1 MWIIFICVKL
11 YTSNTLIQNG
21 GYHLSIN
28 DKKQNDRKTRKNTM
42 KFKMS
47 MHSRIEST
55 FSKKKNIFDKNIFS
69 FILLGLLGK
78 IIMTYII

>member
-1 MWIIFICVKL
+1 MKL
-11 YTSNTLIQNG
+11 YTSNRLIQNG

-28 DKKQNDRKTRKNTM
+28 DKKENDRKTRKNRM